1 MTTDVPGMSPD
12 DERTKAALDHAWN
25 HFQLHAS
32 QRIAVF
38 NYFVVASGIA
48 FAGLASAV
56 QAPGRRALAGIPV
69 GIAMMIL
76 AIVAAKLDQRGSELV
91 KRAEEALSEAE
102 RLLLPPFGRLF
113 ARTRGGDLSTGH
125 WSFTRSFRCLFWLV
139 GLFGAG
145 GCAVAIAVAYDLVRI

>member
-1 MTTDVPGMSPD
+1 MTTEALGASSD
-12 DERTKAALDHAWN
+12 DERSKAALDHAWR

-56 QAPGRRALAGIPV
+56 QAPGRRALMGIPV
-69 GIAMMIL
+69 GIAMIIL

-102 RLLLPPFGRLF
+102 HLLLPPFGRLF
-113 ARTRGGDLSTGH
+113 TRTRDGDLSKGH
-125 WSFTRSFRCLFWLV
+125 WSFSRSFRCLFWLV

-145 GCAVAIAVAYDLVRI
+145 GCAVAVAAAYDLVRI